1 MSFGAGLTPVALV
14 ALQGEGTTS
23 RLVLVG
29 NDLTG
34 PLVAVARRAGDGR
47 LTARLSLSPT
57 LLARDAVAAQDPSGD
72 PLLVIVA
79 ADPAAGTIHLLS
91 LDPVSGAQ
99 AAAFPLANLAA
110 VTALAH
116 LADVG
121 GGPATDVAVLGTAA
135 DGTLVATV
143 ADPLT
148 GSLLAAPEFPTG
160 YLTEALA
167 SLGPGGAL
175 AALGRAVGD
184 GSVLTLRHA
193 ATGAPLASYPIP

>member
-1 MSFGAGLTPVALV
+1 MAAAGP
-14 ALQGEGTTS
+14 G
-23 RLVLVG
+23 
-29 NDLTG
+29 
-34 PLVAVARRAGDGR
+34 
-47 LTARLSLSPT
+47 
-57 LLARDAVAAQDPSGD
+57 GD

-99 AAAFPLANLAA
+99 AADLPPGQPGRRRRRLAR
-110 VTALAH
+110 

-121 GGPATDVAVLGTAA
+121 GGPATDVAVLGTAP

-148 GSLLAAPEFPTG
+148 GSLLAAPEFPAG
-160 YLTEALA
+160 YLTDDLA